1 MSQAG
6 GGAWT
11 LDLGILSPVKDYPRE
26 LIGILGRGRMRL
38 ICKFGTTHKC
48 RWGKRP
54 VPWMS
59 LPSAL
64 CPSFDRRGAID
75 VWNDTV
81 WGRIWFGGKS
91 FFQSLLRG
99 KDAADLQVWHDPQMQ
114 MGKVTG
120 PVNIPSLLPFA
131 LLLTA
136 AAPLMFEMT
145 CLKGESDL
153 VENHVSSPLASLMKE
168 TIVDEWRNIL
178 LI

>member
-1 MSQAG
+1 MGSNNFGPSTRCRNWSSIWRWMSQAG

-11 LDLGILSPVKDYPRE
+11 LDLGILSPVKNYPRE

-91 FFQSLLRG
+91 CFESFGLSNERNNCGWMKKYSTNLKPGACKCSNKFGKRIWRG
-99 KDAADLQVWHDPQMQ
+99 DGKLQ
-114 MGKVTG
+114 
-120 PVNIPSLLPFA
+120 
-131 LLLTA
+131 
-136 AAPLMFEMT
+136 FE
-145 CLKGESDL
+145 
-153 VENHVSSPLASLMKE
+153 
-168 TIVDEWRNIL
+168 
-178 LI
+178 